1 MLSDLNW
8 KRSNVRGEAQ
18 CSRCSRT
25 LLGGQSS
32 IQIDRSRVCIKCWDE
47 VRADPTKSVQEYKV
61 EFRIG
66 SGSPVRRSSSS
77 GRGGGAR
84 KPPPRLQP
92 TLSPYDAALL
102 VGNAL
107 DRAVSDS
114 SAQLFPAGD
123 LPFFEPGFDNLV
135 VGRAGVTIVGSKAY
149 SSAIQIEAPVSWS
162 STSIPANVLSHG
174 RNMRHLVDL
183 AIEQRTALEALI
195 ADAKLKF
202 EVPVAAALCF
212 ESVEGVDRTP
222 VRDSMGVRIDT
233 VENITVFATR
243 RGPVFDQEIEPI
255 VDYLRQLAEAPLEPL
270 SAAQE
275 QSAAQELPATPE
287 PPFPDR
293 PLASD

>member
-8 KRSNVRGEAQ
+8 KRSNVRGEAR

-47 VRADPTKSVQEYKV
+47 VRADPTKSVQEYKL

-66 SGSPVRRSSSS
+66 SGSPARRSGSS
-77 GRGGGAR
+77 GRSGGSR

-92 TLSPYDAALL
+92 TLSAYDAALL
-102 VGNAL
+102 VANAL
-107 DRAVSDS
+107 DRAV
-114 SAQLFPAGD
+114 AGGPALVFPAGN

-149 SSAIQIEAPVSWS
+149 SSPVQIEAPVSWS

-183 AIEQRTALEALI
+183 AVEQRTALEKLI
-195 ADAKLKF
+195 ADANFKF

-212 ESVEGVDRTP
+212 ESVEGLDRTP

-233 VENITVFATR
+233 VENIAAFAMR
-243 RGPVFDQEIEPI
+243 RGPVFEKEIEPV
-255 VDYLRQLAEAPLEPL
+255 VDFLRQLAEAPLGPP
-270 SAAQE
+270 SPTA
-275 QSAAQELPATPE
+275 E
-287 PPFPDR
+287 PP
-293 PLASD
+293 ASGHPPASG

>member
-8 KRSNVRGEAQ
+8 KRSNVRGEAR

-25 LLGGQSS
+25 LLSGQSS

-47 VRADPTKSVQEYKV
+47 VRADPTKSAQEYKV

-66 SGSPVRRSSSS
+66 SGSPTRRGGSS
-77 GRGGGAR
+77 GHGGGSRRPASS
-84 KPPPRLQP
+84 LQP
-92 TLSPYDAALL
+92 TLSAYDAALL
-102 VGNAL
+102 VGNTL
-107 DRAVSDS
+107 DRVVSDS

-135 VGRAGVTIVGSKAY
+135 VGRAGITIVGSKAY
-149 SSAIQIEAPVSWS
+149 SSAVEIEAPVSWS

-183 AIEQRTALEALI
+183 AIEQRTALESLVI
-195 ADAKLKF
+195 AAKLKF

-212 ESVEGVDRTP
+212 ESVTGVDRTP

-233 VENITVFATR
+233 VENIATFATR
-243 RGPVFDQEIEPI
+243 RGPVFEKEIEPI
-255 VDYLRQLAEAPLEPL
+255 VDLLRQLADVSP
-270 SAAQE
+270 AA
-275 QSAAQELPATPE
+275 LPATPE
-287 PPFPDR
+287 PPSPDR
-293 PLASD
+293 PPASD

>member
-25 LLGGQSS
+25 LLAGQNS

-47 VRADPTKSVQEYKV
+47 VRADPTKSVKEYKL

-66 SGSPVRRSSSS
+66 NGSPTRRSSSNGRS
-77 GRGGGAR
+77 GGSRRPA
-84 KPPPRLQP
+84 PSLQP
-92 TLSPYDAALL
+92 TLSTYDAALL

-107 DRAVSDS
+107 DRAVSGG

-135 VGRAGVTIVGSKAY
+135 IGRAGVTVVGSKAY
-149 SSAIQIEAPVSWS
+149 SSAVQIEAPVSWS
-162 STSIPANVLSHG
+162 STSIPTNVLSNG
-174 RNMRHLVDL
+174 RNMRALVEL

-195 ADAKLKF
+195 AAAKFKF

-212 ESVEGVDRTP
+212 ESVVGIDRTP

-233 VENITVFATR
+233 VENIAAFATR
-243 RGPVFDQEIEPI
+243 RGPVFDKEIEPV
-255 VDYLRQLAEAPLEPL
+255 VDYLRQLAEAPLKPL
-270 SAAQE
+270 A
-275 QSAAQELPATPE
+275 ATPE
-287 PPFPDR
+287 PPSPGH
-293 PLASD
+293 PPASD